1 MKLFRIFCIY
11 LLLNTVGASL
21 AAAKDAV
28 EIESEQMVVDHLK
41 GEAEFKGGVHLVR
54 GDFDLRCDRLL
65 AYYQNNELKRAE
77 AFGRVRM
84 QHGTKRGASKR
95 AVYDRNNNLLTLLGK
110 ASVEDADGVI
120 RGEKII
126 HNIKTEHTQVMQ
138 GSGGRVHM
146 SIESDDVGQGKTAE

>member
-1 MKLFRIFCIY
+1 MKLIRAVCLC
-11 LLLNTVGASL
+11 LLINILGTGVVF
-21 AAAKDAV
+21 AKDAV

-95 AVYDRNNNLLTLLGK
+95 AVYDRNKNLITLLGE
-110 ASVEDADGVI
+110 ASVEDAEGVV

-126 HNIKTEHTQVMQ
+126 HNIKTEHTEVMQ
-138 GSGGRVHM
+138 GSDGRVHM
-146 SIESDDVGQGKTAE
+146 SIESDDIKQGNTGQ